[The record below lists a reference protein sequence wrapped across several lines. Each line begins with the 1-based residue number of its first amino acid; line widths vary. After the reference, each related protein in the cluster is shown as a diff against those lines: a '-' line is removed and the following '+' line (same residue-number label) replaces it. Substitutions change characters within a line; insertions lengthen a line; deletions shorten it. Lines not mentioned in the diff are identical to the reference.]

1 MVPIS
6 RTTTT
11 AVSDRKA
18 VGQPTQGLV
27 LPSLGFDE
35 EPPERYH
42 FLNTLGGSLRC
53 RGHGLVLPSLG
64 FDEEPP
70 ERYHFL
76 NTLGGSLR
84 CRGHGSPSPSL
95 WWIHADDLNGSSS
108 SASWAGSVGIMMSTP
123 AALSEVPGLRH
134 TSADGSTLLFPAF
147 GASEFRAHVHST
159 SYRCVLSNAL
169 GKMASRTVRV
179 RAGTTAVVLRRIDSQ
194 DERWRRCE
202 KGHSAPCSFAD
213 LRTSPLLSPATD
225 CVIITSV
232 SHFTFIEC
240 DRHVLGRFLRHS
252 GQLPSTLAALSPEV
266 D

>member
-1 MVPIS
+1 MSYTQLHVRDGLS
-6 RTTTT
+6 CFSGAQ
-11 AVSDRKA
+11 AV
-18 VGQPTQGLV
+18 
-27 LPSLGFDE
+27 
-35 EPPERYH
+35 
-42 FLNTLGGSLRC
+42 
-53 RGHGLVLPSLG
+53 RGDIYGDFRFGLVLPSLG

-108 SASWAGSVGIMMSTP
+108 SASWAGSVGVMMSTP

-179 RAGTTAVVLRRIDSQ
+179 RAVIQQEYEVNVHDGFATRGSTAVLTCQIQPAAAKDYTSVLSWLRDDKYLITSESQ
-194 DERWRRCE
+194 TQGKYALYPSGELYIHDVDERDAERSYRCQVLDHTTNAT
-202 KGHSAPCSFAD
+202 KANT
-213 LRTSPLLSPATD
+213 RPAR
-225 CVIITSV
+225 IILQG
-232 SHFTFIEC
+232 E
-240 DRHVLGRFLRHS
+240 
-252 GQLPSTLAALSPEV
+252 
-266 D
+266 